1 MHYLI
6 LYDAASSPTSELA
19 RAMGQ
24 AMPRPHVGL
33 MPLQAGQQLTECDLL
48 IVGVGTH
55 RSSPGSASRPT
66 RQGPQPATPHRVDEM
81 LTELAR
87 APPGWCTDGAFDTR
101 NWTLLPPLHPA
112 SARLDRTL
120 FRQGLRPV
128 LPSRSFPITN
138 PSEPSARE
146 LADAESWAR
155 DLYWAALTRKRLLT
169 GAGVGP

>member
-1 MHYLI
+1 
-6 LYDAASSPTSELA
+6 
-19 RAMGQ
+19 
-24 AMPRPHVGL
+24 
-33 MPLQAGQQLTECDLL
+33 
-48 IVGVGTH
+48 
-55 RSSPGSASRPT
+55 
-66 RQGPQPATPHRVDEM
+66 M
-81 LTELAR
+81 LTELVSR
-87 APPGWCTDGAFDTR
+87 ASGVVHWYGAFDTR

-128 LPSRSFPITN
+128 LSSRSFPITN